1 MGSRKNIILSKKYG
15 LNPSVTHCV
24 CCGDEIGVA
33 LFGDSYK
40 DKDGKKAEAPRD
52 VYMGLCDRCQ
62 GVVDQGGVLIIEV
75 RDGEE
80 GKEDPYRTGRMVG
93 CSKNFKE
100 RFDIQCNIAYME
112 ESLFSK
118 LFNEYLIKEEKAEV

>member
-15 LNPSVTHCV
+15 LNSSVTHCV

-62 GVVDQGGVLIIEV
+62 GVIDQEGVLIIEV
-75 RDGEE
+75 KDGEE

-100 RFDIQCNIAYME
+100 RFDIQHNIVYME
-112 ESLFSK
+112 KSLFSK
-118 LFNEYLIKEEKAEV
+118 LFDEHIKTE

>member
-15 LNPSVTHCV
+15 LNPSITHCV

-62 GVVDQGGVLIIEV
+62 GVIDQEGVLIIEV
-75 RDGEE
+75 KDGEE
-80 GKEDPYRTGRMVG
+80 GKKDPYRTGRMVG

-100 RFDIQCNIAYME
+100 RFDIQHNIVYME
-112 ESLFSK
+112 KSSFSK
-118 LFNEYLIKEEKAEV
+118 LFDEHIKTE

>member
-15 LNPSVTHCV
+15 LNPSITHCV

-62 GVVDQGGVLIIEV
+62 GVIDQGGVLIIEV
-75 RDGEE
+75 KDGEE
-80 GKEDPYRTGRMVG
+80 GKKDPYRTGRMVG

-100 RFDIQCNIAYME
+100 RFDIQHNMVYME
-112 ESLFSK
+112 KSLFSK
-118 LFNEYLIKEEKAEV
+118 LFDEHIKTE